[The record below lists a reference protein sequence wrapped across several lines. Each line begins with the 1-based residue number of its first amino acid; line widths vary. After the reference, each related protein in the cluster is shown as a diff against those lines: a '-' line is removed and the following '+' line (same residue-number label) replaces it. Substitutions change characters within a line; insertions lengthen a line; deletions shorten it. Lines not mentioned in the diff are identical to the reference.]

1 MAPRPH
7 WHHAM
12 QEARRQACL
21 AIDFYNRPGDRRSYL
36 DFVVHMHLAWQNL
49 LHADRMR
56 RNESIF
62 YRAANGHYEK
72 NADGTR
78 KTWDLAQCLKHE
90 YTDADPIRHNTT
102 FFIGLRNKIEHR
114 FQDAFM
120 AATGPHAH
128 AYVINFEAELVK
140 RFGKTYSLAD
150 ELRFP
155 VFVQALTPEGVE
167 VHNKQRR
174 RLPISARNYITNF
187 EATLDPAVAGSEK
200 FVYRVQLTPIKG
212 PKTEADM
219 AVTFVSQKD
228 LTEAEV
234 EELKKDGKA
243 GTVFVTEKQREVGL
257 KDKMLPKAAAKA
269 VEDQIPFLFTT
280 NNFIRTWQKLRVRP
294 AGNSKTPEK
303 TQAHYCIWVDA
314 ISQYVYTP
322 AYVQKLVELLSTEQG
337 YRDTVGTAPRR
348 KVSKLPSSL
357 AEAPAALEA
366 SDTSKK
372 TVRAASVPSS
382 A

>member
-1 MAPRPH
+1 
-7 WHHAM
+7 
-12 QEARRQACL
+12 
-21 AIDFYNRPGDRRSYL
+21 
-36 DFVVHMHLAWQNL
+36 
-49 LHADRMR
+49 
-56 RNESIF
+56 
-62 YRAANGHYEK
+62 
-72 NADGTR
+72 
-78 KTWDLAQCLKHE
+78 
-90 YTDADPIRHNTT
+90 
-102 FFIGLRNKIEHR
+102 
-114 FQDAFM
+114 M

-174 RLPISARNYITNF
+174 RLPISARNYITKF

-200 FVYRVQLTPIKG
+200 FVYCVQLTPIKG
-212 PKTEADM
+212 PKTQADM

-234 EELKKDGKA
+234 EELKKDGKE

-314 ISQYVYTP
+314 MSQYVYTP

-337 YRDTVGTAPRR
+337 YKATVGTAPRR
-348 KVSKLPSSL
+348 KVTKLPVASTKASVS
-357 AEAPAALEA
+357 LEA
-366 SDTSKK
+366 SDTAKK
-372 TVRAASVPSS
+372 TAQASN

>member
-1 MAPRPH
+1 MAPRPQ
-7 WHHAM
+7 WHHTM

-36 DFVVHMHLAWQNL
+36 DFVIHMHLAWQNL

-56 RNESIF
+56 RDEPIV

-90 YTDADPIRHNTT
+90 YTDADPIRQNIS
-102 FFIGLRNKIEHR
+102 FFIGLRNKVEHR
-114 FQDAFM
+114 VQDAFM

-140 RFGKTYSLAD
+140 RFGKAYSLAD

-174 RLPISARNYITNF
+174 KLPIAARNYITKF
-187 EATLDPAVAGSEK
+187 EANLDPAVAGSEK

-219 AVTFVSQKD
+219 AVRFVSQKD

-269 VEDQIPFLFTT
+269 VEGQIPFLFTT
-280 NNFIRTWQKLRVRP
+280 NNFIRTWQTLGVRP
-294 AGNSKTPEK
+294 AGKSKTPEK

-314 ISQYVYTP
+314 MSQYVYTP
-322 AYVQKLVELLSTEQG
+322 AYVQKLVELLSTEEG
-337 YRDTVGTAPRR
+337 YKATVGTAPRR
-348 KVSKLPSSL
+348 KVTKLPTSS
-357 AEAPAALEA
+357 AKA
-366 SDTSKK
+366 SLSLGASATTKK
-372 TVRAASVPSS
+372 AASAAGAPSS

>member
-1 MAPRPH
+1 M
-7 WHHAM
+7 
-12 QEARRQACL
+12 
-21 AIDFYNRPGDRRSYL
+21 
-36 DFVVHMHLAWQNL
+36 
-49 LHADRMR
+49 
-56 RNESIF
+56 
-62 YRAANGHYEK
+62 
-72 NADGTR
+72 
-78 KTWDLAQCLKHE
+78 
-90 YTDADPIRHNTT
+90 
-102 FFIGLRNKIEHR
+102 
-114 FQDAFM
+114 
-120 AATGPHAH
+120 
-128 AYVINFEAELVK
+128 
-140 RFGKTYSLAD
+140 
-150 ELRFP
+150 
-155 VFVQALTPEGVE
+155 E

-174 RLPISARNYITNF
+174 RLPISARNYITKF
-187 EATLDPAVAGSEK
+187 EANLDPAAAGSEK

-219 AVTFVSQKD
+219 AVTLVSQKD

-280 NNFIRTWQKLRVRP
+280 NHFIRTWQKLRVRP

-314 ISQYVYTP
+314 MSQYVYTP
-322 AYVQKLVELLSTEQG
+322 AYIQKLVELLSTEQG
-337 YRDTVGTAPRR
+337 YKDTVGTAPRR
-348 KVSKLPSSL
+348 KVSKLPVAST
-357 AEAPAALEA
+357 EAPVSLEA

-372 TVRAASVPSS
+372 TARAAGVPSS

>member
-1 MAPRPH
+1 
-7 WHHAM
+7 
-12 QEARRQACL
+12 
-21 AIDFYNRPGDRRSYL
+21 
-36 DFVVHMHLAWQNL
+36 MHLAWQNL
-49 LHADRMR
+49 LHADRMQR
-56 RNESIF
+56 KEPIF
-62 YRAANGHYEK
+62 YRAPNGHFEK

-90 YTDADPIRHNTT
+90 YTDADPIRQNVT

-167 VHNKQRR
+167 VHTKQRR
-174 RLPISARNYITNF
+174 KLPVSARNCITKFGAN
-187 EATLDPAVAGSEK
+187 LDPAVAGSEK

-269 VEDQIPFLFTT
+269 VEDQVPFLFTT
-280 NNFIRTWQKLRVRP
+280 NNFIRTWQTLGVRP
-294 AGNSKTPEK
+294 AGRNKTPEK
-303 TQAHYCIWVDA
+303 TQTHYCIWVDA
-314 ISQYVYTP
+314 MSQYVYAP
-322 AYVQKLVELLSTEQG
+322 AYVQKLVGLLSTEEG
-337 YRDTVGTAPRR
+337 YMATVGTAPRR
-348 KVSKLPSSL
+348 KVTKLPVASTN
-357 AEAPAALEA
+357 APSLEA
-366 SDTSKK
+366 SDTTKK
-372 TVRAASVPSS
+372 AAPAAGAPSS

>member
-1 MAPRPH
+1 MAPRPQ
-7 WHHAM
+7 WHHTM

-56 RNESIF
+56 RNEPTF
-62 YRAANGHYEK
+62 YREK
-72 NADGTR
+72 NGRYVKNPDGTR
-78 KTWDLAQCLKHE
+78 KTWDLAECLKRE
-90 YTDADPIRHNTT
+90 FTDADPIRQNIA

-120 AATGPHAH
+120 ATTGPHAH
-128 AYVINFEAELVK
+128 AYVINFEAELVR

-155 VFVQALTPEGVE
+155 VFVQALTPEGAE
-167 VHNKQRR
+167 AHNRARKK
-174 RLPISARNYITNF
+174 LPRAARNYITKF
-187 EATLDPAVAGSEK
+187 EADLDPAVAASEK

-212 PKTEADM
+212 PKTDADM
-219 AVTFVSQKD
+219 AVTTVSQND

-257 KDKMLPKAAAKA
+257 FDKMLPKAAAQA
-269 VEDQIPFLFTT
+269 VEDQIPFEFRT
-280 NNFIRTWQKLRVRP
+280 NHFARTWKKLKVRP
-294 AGNSKTPEK
+294 SGNSKHPEK
-303 TQAHYCIWVDA
+303 TLAYYCIYVEA
-314 ISQYVYTP
+314 IKQHVYTP
-322 AYVQKLVELLSTEQG
+322 AYVQKLVTLLSTEEG
-337 YRDTVGTAPRR
+337 YKEAVGTAPRR
-348 KVSKLPSSL
+348 KGTTLPTTK
-357 AEAPAALEA
+357 AATAVEA
-366 SDTSKK
+366 S
-372 TVRAASVPSS
+372 S